1 MTPAARL
8 SAAIEVLA
16 DLGQRP
22 RPASEGLADWGK
34 AHRFAGS
41 GDRAVIGNL
50 VFDALRRRASLAW
63 RMDDESPRAAVLA
76 LVAFHWS
83 NAAEVQRLCD
93 GSRFA
98 PEPLSEPER
107 RALTASRDL
116 AYAPDHVRADAPDWV
131 VARAKRVWGE
141 GAVDELAALSLRA
154 PMDLRVNTLKCD
166 RARAL
171 RALEPLGIVPGAISP
186 TALRIPA
193 PVGPARA
200 PNVEVEEAYQKGWV
214 ELQDEG
220 SQVAALL
227 AGAEPGEQV
236 ADLCAGGGGKTLA
249 LAATMENTGQLWAW
263 DADKH
268 RLAPIFQRLERAG
281 ARNVQVKRGGD
292 VGELDGLAGRM
303 DRVVLDVPCTGTG
316 AWRRHPDTKW
326 RLKEKALAE
335 RMAAQDAILA
345 RGAGL
350 VRRGGTLVYVTCSL
364 LAEENE
370 DRVEAFLATLAGARF
385 APVDLAPRW
394 RRLFGSEAPPLAVG
408 LAGPGLRLTP
418 RGQGTDGF
426 YVCLLREGGR

>member
-16 DLGQRP
+16 DLAARP
-22 RPASEGLADWGK
+22 RPASEALADWGK

-50 VFDALRRRASLAW
+50 VFDGLRRRSSLAW
-63 RMDDESPRAAVLA
+63 RMGSDSPRALVLGLHAV
-76 LVAFHWS
+76 HWS
-83 NAAEVQRLCD
+83 DAETTARLCD
-93 GSRFA
+93 GSRFG
-98 PEPLSEPER
+98 PEPLAETER
-107 RALTASRDL
+107 AALFGPRDL
-116 AYAPDHVRADAPDWV
+116 AQAPAHVRADVPEWV
-131 VARAKRVWGE
+131 FDRATRVWGE
-141 GAVDELAALSLRA
+141 GTVAELGALAERA
-154 PMDLRVNTLKCD
+154 PIDVRVNTLKCD

-171 RALEPLGIVPGAISP
+171 KALEPLGVEPGRISP

-193 PVGPARA
+193 PIGPARA
-200 PNVEVEEAYQKGWV
+200 PNVEVEEAFQKGWV

-220 SQVAALL
+220 SQVVALL

-249 LAATMENTGQLWAW
+249 LAATMENKGQLWAW

-292 VGELDGLAGRM
+292 VNELDALVARM

-326 RLKEKALAE
+326 RLKERALE
-335 RMAAQDAILA
+335 DRVSAQDAILA
-345 RGAGL
+345 RGATL
-350 VRRGGTLVYVTCSL
+350 VKPGGTLVYITCSL

-370 DRVEAFLATLAGARF
+370 DRIGAFLAARAGAAF
-385 APVDLAPRW
+385 TPVDLAPRW
-394 RRLFGSEAPPLAVG
+394 RRLFGGDPPRPPVG

-418 RGQGTDGF
+418 KGQGTDGF
-426 YVCLLREGGR
+426 YVCLLTRQA

>member
-16 DLGQRP
+16 DLVARP
-22 RPASEGLADWGK
+22 RPASETLGDWGK
-34 AHRFAGS
+34 SHRFAGS
-41 GDRAVIGNL
+41 GDRGAIGNM
-50 VFDALRRRASLAW
+50 VFDCLRRRSSLAW
-63 RMDDESPRAAVLA
+63 RMNADSPRALVLG
-76 LVAFHWS
+76 LHAFHWS
-83 NAAEVQRLCD
+83 EPAETARLCD

-98 PEPLSEPER
+98 PEPLTDDER
-107 RALTASRDL
+107 AAFDTPRDL
-116 AYAPDHVRADAPDWV
+116 ADAPAHVRADAPEWV
-131 VARAKRVWGE
+131 LERATRVWGE
-141 GAVDELAALSLRA
+141 GAVAELAALAERA

-166 RARAL
+166 RARAVK
-171 RALEPLGIVPGAISP
+171 ALEPLGVEPGRVSP

-193 PVGPARA
+193 PFGASRA
-200 PNVEVEEAYQKGWV
+200 PNVEVEEAFQKGWV

-249 LAATMENTGQLWAW
+249 LAASMENTGQLWAW

-292 VGELDGLAGRM
+292 AGELDALVGRM

-326 RLKEKALAE
+326 RLKEKALE
-335 RMAAQDAILA
+335 DRMGAQDAILA
-345 RGAGL
+345 RGATL
-350 VRRGGTLVYVTCSL
+350 VKPTGTLVYVTCSL

-370 DRVEAFLATLAGARF
+370 DRVAAFLSSPAGTDF
-385 APVDLAPRW
+385 TPIDLAPRW
-394 RRLFGSEAPPLAVG
+394 RRLFGGEAPRPPIG
-408 LAGPGLRLTP
+408 FPGPGLRLTP

-426 YVCLLREGGR
+426 YVCLLARAP